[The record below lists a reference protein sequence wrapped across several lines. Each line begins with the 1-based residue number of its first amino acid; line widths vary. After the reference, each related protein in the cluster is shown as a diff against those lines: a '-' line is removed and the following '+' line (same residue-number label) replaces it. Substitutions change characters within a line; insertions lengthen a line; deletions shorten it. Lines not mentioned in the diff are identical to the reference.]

1 MLLNTL
7 TDSVVYVP
15 RSERISFDMMVRY
28 RFDGTRTTTLLRN
41 LTCGGARIEGIEGL
55 RCGDTVTLSLP
66 SLKPKEAKVVWM
78 VGDSAGLEFD
88 RPLHPDIFEELVL
101 HYGRRRDRTDIDR
114 LLQVDNRYDSIDSD
128 RKMPGDVRYGRIDV
142 TGPMSKAA

>member
-15 RSERISFDMMVRY
+15 RSERISFDIMVRY
-28 RFDGTRTTTLLRN
+28 RFDGARTTTLLRN
-41 LTCGGARIEGIEGL
+41 LTCGGARIDGIGGL

-66 SLKPKEAKVVWM
+66 SLKSKEATVVWM

-101 HYGRRRDRTDIDR
+101 RHARRRDRTDIDR
-114 LLQVDNRYDSIDSD
+114 LLQVDNRYDRTNIDGPL
-128 RKMPGDVRYGRIDV
+128 PGDLGYGRA
-142 TGPMSKAA
+142 GAARPLSRAA